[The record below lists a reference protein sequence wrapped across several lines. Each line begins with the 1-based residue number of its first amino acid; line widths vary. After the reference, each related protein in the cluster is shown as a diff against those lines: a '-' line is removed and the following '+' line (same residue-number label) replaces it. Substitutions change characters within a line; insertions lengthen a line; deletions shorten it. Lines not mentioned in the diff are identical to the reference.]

1 MEIPPPLQEMLPNNG
16 TCGIMLAKEGIN
28 ICTGFIYYTNSKI
41 CWIEFVVSNPNYRES
56 DRKEALVSLIHELGE
71 LLKVKD
77 TKSLIPTLKTL
88 H

>member
-1 MEIPPPLQEMLPNNG
+1 MLS
-16 TCGIMLAKEGIN
+16 KDGIN
-28 ICTGFIYYTNSKI
+28 ICAGFIYYTNSKM